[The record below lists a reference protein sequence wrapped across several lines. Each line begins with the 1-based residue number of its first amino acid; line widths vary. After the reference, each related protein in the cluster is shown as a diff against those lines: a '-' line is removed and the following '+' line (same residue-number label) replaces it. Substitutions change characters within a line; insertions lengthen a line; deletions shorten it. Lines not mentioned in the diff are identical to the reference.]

1 VLLAAAAQSSTM
13 LCKRAARTTND
24 LMPYTA
30 WPWKEPAACKHPKAH
45 EAADKQTQTHTK
57 PASCMTTLTFAA
69 GADPN
74 AMLLELKML
83 LSVACTSDH
92 LVPSVL
98 TLTVKDLA
106 GNSH

>member
-1 VLLAAAAQSSTM
+1 
-13 LCKRAARTTND
+13 
-24 LMPYTA
+24 
-30 WPWKEPAACKHPKAH
+30 
-45 EAADKQTQTHTK
+45 
-57 PASCMTTLTFAA
+57 MTTLTFAA